1 MFGETAGNQLLN
13 SALQFSKLCSKILMS
28 NYYFEFPYLKYYSS
42 TMKYYSAIAFYSVEI
57 LEEET
62 LESWI

>member
-1 MFGETAGNQLLN
+1 
-13 SALQFSKLCSKILMS
+13 MS

-42 TMKYYSAIAFYSVEI
+42 TVKYYSAIVFYSVEI